1 MEPTRPTRAAAAF
14 ERRVRR
20 ALADAGVAS
29 DEPLVV
35 ACSGGADSSATLL
48 AVART
53 HARPGLVTAAYFDHG
68 WRSRAETAADC
79 AAVRALARGAGAR
92 YVDGL
97 ADPGATRGE
106 AAARR
111 ARYGWLAADC
121 RAAGA
126 RVCVTGHTQDDQ
138 AETVILRLTRG
149 SGLSGVAG
157 MAPLSRWPI
166 SGGGGLCVARP
177 LLREPRAAVSAYLDA
192 RGVTARHDAS
202 NELLDLAR
210 NRVRLRVIPELRA
223 LNPRAS
229 QAIAAFA
236 DRARAD
242 AATLDALAAEL
253 AQGRVHVE
261 GDGVHIPRAWL
272 RSQPLAVGARVV
284 LQAAAAVG
292 LTLSGAQLEAVLR
305 AASRRGATVELRGG
319 RVRMQADVACIERHA
334 GSPDTAPADAPAAD

>member
-20 ALADAGVAS
+20 ALGDAGVAS

-53 HARPGLVTAAYFDHG
+53 HAQPRLVTAAYFDHG
-68 WRSRAETAADC
+68 WRVRAETAADC
-79 AAVRALARGAGAR
+79 AAVSALAQRAGAR
-92 YVDGL
+92 SVDGL
-97 ADPGATRGE
+97 AEPGATRGE

-111 ARYGWLAADC
+111 ARYGWLAAAC

-157 MAPLSRWPI
+157 MAPLSRWPV
-166 SGGGGLCVARP
+166 SGGGGLRVARP
-177 LLREPRAAVSAYLDA
+177 LLGEPRDAVNAYLDA
-192 RGVTARHDAS
+192 MGETARHDAS

-210 NRVRLRVIPELRA
+210 NRVRRRVIPELRA

-242 AATLDALAAEL
+242 AATLDALAAER
-253 AQGRVHVE
+253 AQGRVRVE
-261 GDGVHIPRAWL
+261 GGGVHVQRAWL
-272 RSQPLAVGARVV
+272 RAQPRAIAARVV

-292 LTLSGAQLEAVLR
+292 LTISGAQLEAVLR
-305 AASRRGATVELRGG
+305 AAPRRGATVQLRGG
-319 RVRMQADVACIERHA
+319 RVRMHADAAVIERHA
-334 GSPDTAPADAPAAD
+334 GLPDTAPADAPADD